1 MPQPRRILV
10 IDDDPNLRRTLSLIL
25 EHAGHEVTSIDRGRQ
40 ALSRSGFEAYDLIIV
55 DIIALEPGGVELLLG
70 LQQCCAQ
77 VPILILIGQDLT
89 GLDQELRR
97 YGAGAILYKPFD
109 SERLLTQVTHLL
121 RAKTPP
127 KA

>member
-25 EHAGHEVTSIDRGRQ
+25 ERAGHEVTSIDRGRQ
-40 ALSRSGFEAYDLIIV
+40 ALSRSGYEAYNLIIV
-55 DIIALEPGGVELLLG
+55 DIIALEPGAVELLLG

-121 RAKTPP
+121 REKRPP